1 MDVVQYSRDVNM
13 SESTNTSRGVLNKR
27 DVDRVLHTTR
37 ISPRQEYRDVI
48 SHVWVLRWSVPTG
61 QQVTVRTIGGLGC
74 SFIWSEKPPKL
85 FGVQRGVFH
94 YRLRGVG
101 GITGCKLTP
110 AGVRM
115 LTKTTASEFTDRAVD
130 LKTVVPTEGPEFDS
144 LHTLSDDLIARTLD
158 AWVSKARG
166 PIDSRISEANVAAQ
180 AIDQRRGLLSV
191 SALADQMNVG
201 VRTLQKLFKDYIGV
215 PAKWAIERRRVIEV
229 VAALEQHETSDLAA
243 VATELGYY
251 DQAHMTNAFRRSTG
265 VTPREFHQR
274 RFEIENGLDS
284 SSSLS

>member
-1 MDVVQYSRDVNM
+1 
-13 SESTNTSRGVLNKR
+13 
-27 DVDRVLHTTR
+27 
-37 ISPRQEYRDVI
+37 
-48 SHVWVLRWSVPTG
+48 
-61 QQVTVRTIGGLGC
+61 
-74 SFIWSEKPPKL
+74 
-85 FGVQRGVFH
+85 
-94 YRLRGVG
+94 
-101 GITGCKLTP
+101 
-110 AGVRM
+110 M

-144 LHTLSDDLIARTLD
+144 LYTLSDDLIARTLD
-158 AWVSKARG
+158 AWVSKPRG

-180 AIDQRRGLLSV
+180 AIDQRPGLLSV

-229 VAALEQHETSDLAA
+229 VAALEQHETCGLAA

-284 SSSLS
+284 SSSLP